1 MAEKLV
7 VDLPHKLGA
16 AEARRRIERGIGRL
30 SDFVPGGAE
39 VESHWTG
46 ERLDLRV
53 IAMNQA
59 LAGSIDAREDIVRVE
74 LSLPG
79 ALGFFAKPVEALL
92 RRKGTELL
100 ADRGGAA

>member
-1 MAEKLV
+1 MAEKLT

-30 SDFVPGGAE
+30 SEFVPGGAE
-39 VESHWTG
+39 VESHWSG

-53 IAMNQA
+53 TAMGQGVT
-59 LAGSIDAREDIVRVE
+59 GSIDVHEEVVRVE
-74 LSLPG
+74 IGLPG
-79 ALGFFAKPVEALL
+79 ALSFFAKPVEALL

-100 ADRGGAA
+100 ADKRPS